1 MINKQQNKTVNY
13 QYKPFKFWFLT
24 LLITWI
30 TLFIAAYF
38 SYNESLLPYKNIF
51 ILIALFT
58 PFIVAMSMVYGS
70 KSKELKKDLKERLFN
85 LKLIKTKYWLFILLI
100 MPVTL
105 LIATSISLL
114 FDQPIKQF
122 LLSPELT
129 LLGGETLIIL
139 IILVLA
145 PTFEEL
151 SWRGYGVDSLKRGR
165 TIFRTTLLF
174 AILWILWHIPLYFIN
189 GYYQNELLHIS
200 YIYAANFIFQNF
212 IAAFL
217 MNWLYYKNNRSISAI
232 IVFHVMLNLFS
243 VLLQTEQF
251 TKCIITIILAIVS
264 TYILLKD
271 KKFFFEK

>member
-70 KSKELKKDLKERLFN
+70 KSKDLKERLFN

-212 IAAFL
+212 VAAFL